1 MTGTSGVAQPV
12 QAPEQPAGELVWGL
26 ANAGFAARCLHVVA
40 DLAVADRIDDAPVP
54 VAELAAACGVDADAL
69 DRVLR
74 LLTVHGVFA
83 RHADGYGHTP
93 ASRLLRGDAVPTMR
107 AYARMAGMPL
117 WWSSLSAL
125 ERSVRTGRPALE
137 AVDAQGLWA
146 YLRQRPDEAGI
157 FDHAMTAKAVAGVA
171 GVLAVYDFARFAT
184 IVDVGGGRGH
194 LLRAVLDAVPS
205 ATGVL
210 FDLPEVIQSVHVGH
224 PRMSA
229 MAGDFFVD
237 SLPKADA
244 YVLMDVLHDWPD
256 KECAA
261 ILRTVRSAAPA
272 GARLLVVEAIVPDGP
287 VDART
292 ATLDVIMLML
302 SGGRE
307 RTGDELKVLLARS
320 GFTLESVLETPGPVR
335 IAEARPA

>member
-1 MTGTSGVAQPV
+1 MARTGGATEPV
-12 QAPEQPAGELVWGL
+12 QPPRPGELVWRL

-40 DLAVADRIDDAPVP
+40 ELAVADRIDVAPVP
-54 VAELAAACGVDADAL
+54 VAELAAACGVDADSL

-83 RHADGYGHTP
+83 CHAEGYGHTE
-93 ASRLLRGDAVPTMR
+93 ASRLLQGDAAPTMR
-107 AYARMAGMPL
+107 PYARMAGMPL
-117 WWSSLSAL
+117 WWSSLAAL

-137 AVDAQGLWA
+137 TVDAQGLWT
-146 YLRQRPDEAGI
+146 YLQQRPDEADI

-171 GVLAVYDFARFAT
+171 GVVAVYDFARFAT

-194 LLRAVLDAVPS
+194 LLRAVLDAAPS

-210 FDLPEVIQSVHVGH
+210 FDLPDVVRGIEIEH

-237 SLPKADA
+237 PLPKADA
-244 YVLMDVLHDWPD
+244 YLLMDVLHDWPD
-256 KECAA
+256 EECAA

-272 GARLLVVEAIVPDGP
+272 GARLLIVEAIVPDGP
-287 VDART
+287 VDVRT

-307 RTGDELKVLLARS
+307 RTADELRVLLARA
-320 GFTLESVLETPGPVR
+320 GFSLERVLETPGPVR